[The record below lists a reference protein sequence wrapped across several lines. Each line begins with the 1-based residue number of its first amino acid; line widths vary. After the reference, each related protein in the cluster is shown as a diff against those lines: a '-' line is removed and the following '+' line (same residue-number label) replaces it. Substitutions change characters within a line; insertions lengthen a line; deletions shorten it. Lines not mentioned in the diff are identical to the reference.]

1 MSPILR
7 ATLLYSLVPVVFT
20 ILGAA
25 AGAYWPLV
33 ARLRGHVLH
42 LAGGVVFAVVAV
54 ELLPEI
60 QRRAAEGGA
69 PVYDVAIGFAL
80 GIGTML
86 AVDKVLD
93 RIRGDDDDD
102 DDDDEASDDEP
113 APPRR
118 SGAVGISMLAAVG
131 IDFLLDGLLLGVGFA
146 AGAKIGILLAL
157 AEAAEQLSVGL
168 ALAGELTRAGVSRAR
183 GILIVTALG
192 MLVFVSAVLGATV
205 LSGLTGGTM
214 EVVLSFGLA
223 ALLYLVTEE
232 LLREAH
238 EERQSS
244 TATAMFFLGFLAFL
258 VVGMTLG

>member
-20 ILGAA
+20 IIGAA